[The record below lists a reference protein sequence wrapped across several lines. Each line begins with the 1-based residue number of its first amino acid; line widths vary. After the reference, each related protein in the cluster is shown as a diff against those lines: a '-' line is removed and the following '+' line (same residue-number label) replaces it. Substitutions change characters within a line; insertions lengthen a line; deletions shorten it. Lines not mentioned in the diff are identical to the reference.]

1 MDLKKI
7 TIVFMAFEERVDVH
21 SELHENFSHK
31 TLKIK
36 VSQPKDEAW
45 KYTSNAILKMTLPFF
60 KKKDTIEFNRV
71 KILFLHEVDTT
82 KWYL

>member
-21 SELHENFSHK
+21 SELHDVRTSAIK

-36 VSQPKDEAW
+36 VSTKKDEVGN
-45 KYTSNAILKMTLPFF
+45 TP
-60 KKKDTIEFNRV
+60 R
-71 KILFLHEVDTT
+71 
-82 KWYL
+82 

>member
-1 MDLKKI
+1 MDLKKS

-36 VSQPKDEAW
+36 VSQPKDEA
-45 KYTSNAILKMTLPFF
+45 
-60 KKKDTIEFNRV
+60 
-71 KILFLHEVDTT
+71 
-82 KWYL
+82 

>member
-1 MDLKKI
+1 MFI
-7 TIVFMAFEERVDVH
+7 QNFMM
-21 SELHENFSHK
+21 NFSHK

-60 KKKDTIEFNRV
+60 KKKDYN
-71 KILFLHEVDTT
+71 
-82 KWYL
+82 